1 MSVNSQKDT
10 LKLFWR
16 VSNKYK
22 WRRGLSLAIAVA
34 NFAVGMFVIPLIIA
48 SFLDLVQSGQ
58 LDESRVWGLITVYAL
73 AQLWSEVIGWRV
85 VIYLMWTFQVSMQR
99 DLYAEI
105 FDKLSN
111 QTMFFHSNKFGGSLV
126 SQSNKITGAIERFWD
141 TIVWSLFPV
150 LISVIGS
157 TIVLWFIYWPYALF
171 MAILSITFVIA
182 VYFGSKHMARLNE
195 EEAKASNKI
204 SGHLSDVVANILTV
218 KASSAEKR
226 ELKNLYV
233 VQQRTDKSGKI
244 AKNDVIITAT
254 RAYQVPSKDT
264 DSSMQLDLFQGRR
277 YELGTNN
284 AKYNQ
289 ASFEKYRITL
299 EKPTSEKITETN
311 VETQTTAKLLA
322 NTQKPE
328 VKAELGYRFTMP
340 WLIIIAAMLAT
351 PLAQVRPRQGRWL
364 RLLPSV
370 LIFASC
376 AISIISLRTAIGK
389 ESISEYAYIWLIVG
403 FIAFAL
409 LLNWQSRVVHR
420 VRYRRQSSQLSP
432 GGQP

>member
-1 MSVNSQKDT
+1 MILRRYMTQQVAANTAIVLLFLMALMLGGRLIRYFGIAAEGRLDVGLLFAIIGYNIPTFLELILPLSFFIALMLVLGRMYVEQEMSV
-10 LKLFWR
+10 LFA
-16 VSNKYK
+16 SGIS
-22 WRRGLSLAIAVA
+22 RGRLTRL
-34 NFAVGMFVIPLIIA
+34 MIPLITGLFVFQMGISLWA
-48 SFLDLVQSGQ
+48 KPWGLSNSEHIWQTQSLGSLLDLVRPKTFISSGNYH
-58 LDESRVWGLITVYAL
+58 LYVDE
-73 AQLWSEVIGWRV
+73 
-85 VIYLMWTFQVSMQR
+85 
-99 DLYAEI
+99 
-105 FDKLSN
+105 FDK
-111 QTMFFHSNKFGGSLV
+111 
-126 SQSNKITGAIERFWD
+126 
-141 TIVWSLFPV
+141 
-150 LISVIGS
+150 
-157 TIVLWFIYWPYALF
+157 
-171 MAILSITFVIA
+171 
-182 VYFGSKHMARLNE
+182 
-195 EEAKASNKI
+195 
-204 SGHLSDVVANILTV
+204 
-218 KASSAEKR
+218 EKR
-226 ELKNLYV
+226 ELKNIYV
-233 VQQRTDKSGKI
+233 VQQQTDKSGKI

-277 YELGTNN
+277 YELGTNQ

-299 EKPTSEKITETN
+299 EKPASEKITETN

-389 ESISEYAYIWLIVG
+389 ERISEYAYIWLIVG

-420 VRYRRQSSQLSP
+420 VRYHRQSRQLSP

>member
-1 MSVNSQKDT
+1 MILRRYMTQQVAANTAIVLLFLMALMLGGRLIRYFGIAAEGRLDVGLLFAIIGYNIPTFLELILPLSFFIALMLVLGRMYVDHEMSV
-10 LKLFWR
+10 LFA
-16 VSNKYK
+16 SGIS
-22 WRRGLSLAIAVA
+22 RGRLTRL
-34 NFAVGMFVIPLIIA
+34 MIPLITGLFVFQMGISLWA
-48 SFLDLVQSGQ
+48 KPWGLSNSEHIWQTQSLGSLLDLVRPKTFISSGNYH
-58 LDESRVWGLITVYAL
+58 LYVDE
-73 AQLWSEVIGWRV
+73 
-85 VIYLMWTFQVSMQR
+85 
-99 DLYAEI
+99 
-105 FDKLSN
+105 FDK
-111 QTMFFHSNKFGGSLV
+111 
-126 SQSNKITGAIERFWD
+126 
-141 TIVWSLFPV
+141 
-150 LISVIGS
+150 
-157 TIVLWFIYWPYALF
+157 
-171 MAILSITFVIA
+171 
-182 VYFGSKHMARLNE
+182 
-195 EEAKASNKI
+195 
-204 SGHLSDVVANILTV
+204 
-218 KASSAEKR
+218 EKR

-233 VQQRTDKSGKI
+233 VQQQTDKSGKI

-277 YELGTNN
+277 YELGTNQ

-299 EKPTSEKITETN
+299 EKPASEKITETN

-322 NTQKPE
+322 HTQKPE

-364 RLLPSV
+364 LLLPSV

-376 AISIISLRTAIGK
+376 AISIISLRTAIAK

-420 VRYRRQSSQLSP
+420 VRYRRQSRQLP
-432 GGQP
+432 AGGQP

>member
-1 MSVNSQKDT
+1 MILRRYMTQQVAANTAIVLLFLMALMLGGRLIRYFGIAAEGRLDVGLLFAIIGYNIPTFLELILPLSFFIALMLVLGRMYVEQEMSV
-10 LKLFWR
+10 LFA
-16 VSNKYK
+16 SGIS
-22 WRRGLSLAIAVA
+22 RGRLTRL
-34 NFAVGMFVIPLIIA
+34 MIPLITGLFVFQMGISLLA
-48 SFLDLVQSGQ
+48 KPWGLSNSEHIWQTQSLGSLLDLVRPKTFISSGNYH
-58 LDESRVWGLITVYAL
+58 LYVDE
-73 AQLWSEVIGWRV
+73 
-85 VIYLMWTFQVSMQR
+85 
-99 DLYAEI
+99 
-105 FDKLSN
+105 FDK
-111 QTMFFHSNKFGGSLV
+111 
-126 SQSNKITGAIERFWD
+126 
-141 TIVWSLFPV
+141 
-150 LISVIGS
+150 
-157 TIVLWFIYWPYALF
+157 
-171 MAILSITFVIA
+171 
-182 VYFGSKHMARLNE
+182 
-195 EEAKASNKI
+195 
-204 SGHLSDVVANILTV
+204 
-218 KASSAEKR
+218 EKR
-226 ELKNLYV
+226 ELKNIYV
-233 VQQRTDKSGKI
+233 VQQQTDKSGKI

-299 EKPTSEKITETN
+299 EKPASEKITETN

-389 ESISEYAYIWLIVG
+389 ERISEYAYIWLIVG

-420 VRYRRQSSQLSP
+420 VRYHRQSRQLSQ

>member
-1 MSVNSQKDT
+1 MILRRYMTQQVAANTAIVLLFLMALMLGGRLIRYFGIAAEGRLDVGLLFAIIGYNIPTFLELILPLSFFIALMLVLGRMYVDQEMSV
-10 LKLFWR
+10 LFA
-16 VSNKYK
+16 SGIS
-22 WRRGLSLAIAVA
+22 RGRLTRL
-34 NFAVGMFVIPLIIA
+34 MIPLITGLFVFQMGISLLA
-48 SFLDLVQSGQ
+48 KPWGLSNSEQIWQTQSLGSLLDLVRPKTFISSGNYH
-58 LDESRVWGLITVYAL
+58 LYVDE
-73 AQLWSEVIGWRV
+73 
-85 VIYLMWTFQVSMQR
+85 
-99 DLYAEI
+99 
-105 FDKLSN
+105 FDK
-111 QTMFFHSNKFGGSLV
+111 
-126 SQSNKITGAIERFWD
+126 
-141 TIVWSLFPV
+141 
-150 LISVIGS
+150 
-157 TIVLWFIYWPYALF
+157 
-171 MAILSITFVIA
+171 
-182 VYFGSKHMARLNE
+182 
-195 EEAKASNKI
+195 
-204 SGHLSDVVANILTV
+204 
-218 KASSAEKR
+218 EKR

-233 VQQRTDKSGKI
+233 VQQQTDKSGKI

-254 RAYQVPSKDT
+254 RAYQVHSTDT

-299 EKPTSEKITETN
+299 EKPASEKITETN

-389 ESISEYAYIWLIVG
+389 ERISEYAYIWLIVG
-403 FIAFAL
+403 FIVFAL

-420 VRYRRQSSQLSP
+420 VRYRRHSRQLSA
-432 GGQP
+432 GGQS

>member
-1 MSVNSQKDT
+1 MILRRYMTQQVAANTAIVLLFLMALMLGGRLIRYFGIAAEGRLDVGLLFAIIGYNIPTFLELILPLSFFIALMLVLGRMYVDHEMSV
-10 LKLFWR
+10 LFA
-16 VSNKYK
+16 SGIS
-22 WRRGLSLAIAVA
+22 RGRLTRL
-34 NFAVGMFVIPLIIA
+34 MIPLITGLFVFQMGISLLA
-48 SFLDLVQSGQ
+48 KPWGLSNSKQIWQTQSLGSLLDLVRPKTFISSGNYH
-58 LDESRVWGLITVYAL
+58 LYVDE
-73 AQLWSEVIGWRV
+73 
-85 VIYLMWTFQVSMQR
+85 
-99 DLYAEI
+99 
-105 FDKLSN
+105 FDK
-111 QTMFFHSNKFGGSLV
+111 
-126 SQSNKITGAIERFWD
+126 
-141 TIVWSLFPV
+141 
-150 LISVIGS
+150 
-157 TIVLWFIYWPYALF
+157 
-171 MAILSITFVIA
+171 
-182 VYFGSKHMARLNE
+182 
-195 EEAKASNKI
+195 
-204 SGHLSDVVANILTV
+204 
-218 KASSAEKR
+218 EKR

-233 VQQRTDKSGKI
+233 VQQQTDKSGKI

-299 EKPTSEKITETN
+299 EKPASEKITETN

-322 NTQKPE
+322 HTQKPE

-389 ESISEYAYIWLIVG
+389 ERISEYAYIWLIVG
-403 FIAFAL
+403 FIVFAL

-420 VRYRRQSSQLSP
+420 VRYRRHSRQLSP

>member
-1 MSVNSQKDT
+1 MILRRYMMQQVAANTAIVLLFLMALMLGGRLIRYFGIAAEGRLDVGLLFAIIGYNIPTFLELILPLSFFIALMLVLGRMYVDHEMSV
-10 LKLFWR
+10 LFA
-16 VSNKYK
+16 SGIS
-22 WRRGLSLAIAVA
+22 RGRLTRL
-34 NFAVGMFVIPLIIA
+34 MIPLITGLFVFQMGISLWA
-48 SFLDLVQSGQ
+48 KPWGLSNSEQIWQTQSLGSLLDLVRPKTFISSGNYH
-58 LDESRVWGLITVYAL
+58 LYVDE
-73 AQLWSEVIGWRV
+73 
-85 VIYLMWTFQVSMQR
+85 
-99 DLYAEI
+99 
-105 FDKLSN
+105 FDK
-111 QTMFFHSNKFGGSLV
+111 
-126 SQSNKITGAIERFWD
+126 
-141 TIVWSLFPV
+141 
-150 LISVIGS
+150 
-157 TIVLWFIYWPYALF
+157 
-171 MAILSITFVIA
+171 
-182 VYFGSKHMARLNE
+182 
-195 EEAKASNKI
+195 
-204 SGHLSDVVANILTV
+204 
-218 KASSAEKR
+218 EKR

-233 VQQRTDKSGKI
+233 VQQQTDKSGKI

-277 YELGTNN
+277 YELGTNQ

-299 EKPTSEKITETN
+299 EKPASEKITETN

-389 ESISEYAYIWLIVG
+389 ERISEYAYIWLIVG

-420 VRYRRQSSQLSP
+420 VRYRRQSRQLST

>member
-1 MSVNSQKDT
+1 MILRRYMTQQVAANTAIVLLFLMALMLGGRLIRYFGIAAEGRLDVGLLFAIIGYNIPTFLELILPLSFFIALMLVLGRMYVDQEMSV
-10 LKLFWR
+10 LFA
-16 VSNKYK
+16 SGIS
-22 WRRGLSLAIAVA
+22 RGRLTRL
-34 NFAVGMFVIPLIIA
+34 MIPLITGLFVFQMGISLLA
-48 SFLDLVQSGQ
+48 KPWGLSNSKQIWQTQSLGSLLDLVRPKTFISSGNYH
-58 LDESRVWGLITVYAL
+58 LYVDE
-73 AQLWSEVIGWRV
+73 
-85 VIYLMWTFQVSMQR
+85 F
-99 DLYAEI
+99 
-105 FDKLSN
+105 
-111 QTMFFHSNKFGGSLV
+111 NK
-126 SQSNKITGAIERFWD
+126 
-141 TIVWSLFPV
+141 
-150 LISVIGS
+150 
-157 TIVLWFIYWPYALF
+157 
-171 MAILSITFVIA
+171 
-182 VYFGSKHMARLNE
+182 
-195 EEAKASNKI
+195 
-204 SGHLSDVVANILTV
+204 
-218 KASSAEKR
+218 EKR

-233 VQQRTDKSGKI
+233 VQQQTDKSGKI

-277 YELGTNN
+277 YELGTNQAN
-284 AKYNQ
+284 YNQ

-299 EKPTSEKITETN
+299 EKPASEKITETN

-389 ESISEYAYIWLIVG
+389 ERISEYAYIWLIVG

-420 VRYRRQSSQLSP
+420 VRYRRHSRQLSP

>member
-1 MSVNSQKDT
+1 MILRRYMTQQVAANTAIVLLFLMALMLGGRLIRYFGIAAEGRLDVGLLFAIIGYNIPTFLELILPLSFFIALMLVLGRMYVEQEMSV
-10 LKLFWR
+10 LFA
-16 VSNKYK
+16 SGIS
-22 WRRGLSLAIAVA
+22 RGRLTRL
-34 NFAVGMFVIPLIIA
+34 MIPLITGLFVFQMGISLWA
-48 SFLDLVQSGQ
+48 KPWGLSNSEHIWQTQSLGSLLDLVRPKTFISSGNYH
-58 LDESRVWGLITVYAL
+58 LYVDE
-73 AQLWSEVIGWRV
+73 
-85 VIYLMWTFQVSMQR
+85 
-99 DLYAEI
+99 
-105 FDKLSN
+105 FDK
-111 QTMFFHSNKFGGSLV
+111 
-126 SQSNKITGAIERFWD
+126 
-141 TIVWSLFPV
+141 
-150 LISVIGS
+150 
-157 TIVLWFIYWPYALF
+157 
-171 MAILSITFVIA
+171 
-182 VYFGSKHMARLNE
+182 
-195 EEAKASNKI
+195 
-204 SGHLSDVVANILTV
+204 
-218 KASSAEKR
+218 EKR
-226 ELKNLYV
+226 ELKNIYV
-233 VQQRTDKSGKI
+233 VQQQTDKSGKI

-299 EKPTSEKITETN
+299 EKPASEKITETN

-364 RLLPSV
+364 RLVPSV

-389 ESISEYAYIWLIVG
+389 ERISEYAYIWLIVG

-420 VRYRRQSSQLSP
+420 VRYHRQSRQLSP

>member
-1 MSVNSQKDT
+1 MILRRYMTQQVAANTAIVLLFLMALMLGGRLIRYFGIAAEGRLDVGLLFAIIGYNIPTFLELILPLSFFIALMLVLGRMYVEQEMSV
-10 LKLFWR
+10 LFA
-16 VSNKYK
+16 SGIS
-22 WRRGLSLAIAVA
+22 RGRLTRL
-34 NFAVGMFVIPLIIA
+34 MIPLITGLFVFQMGISLWA
-48 SFLDLVQSGQ
+48 KPWGLSNSEHIWQTQSLGSLLDLVRPKTFISSGNYH
-58 LDESRVWGLITVYAL
+58 LYVDE
-73 AQLWSEVIGWRV
+73 
-85 VIYLMWTFQVSMQR
+85 
-99 DLYAEI
+99 
-105 FDKLSN
+105 FDK
-111 QTMFFHSNKFGGSLV
+111 
-126 SQSNKITGAIERFWD
+126 
-141 TIVWSLFPV
+141 
-150 LISVIGS
+150 
-157 TIVLWFIYWPYALF
+157 
-171 MAILSITFVIA
+171 
-182 VYFGSKHMARLNE
+182 
-195 EEAKASNKI
+195 
-204 SGHLSDVVANILTV
+204 
-218 KASSAEKR
+218 EKR

-233 VQQRTDKSGKI
+233 VQQQTDKSGKI

-277 YELGTNN
+277 YELGTNQ

-299 EKPTSEKITETN
+299 EKPASEKITETN

-389 ESISEYAYIWLIVG
+389 ERISEYAYIWLIVG

-420 VRYRRQSSQLSP
+420 VRYRRHSRQLSA

>member
-1 MSVNSQKDT
+1 MILRRYMTQQVAANTAIVLLFLMALMLGGRLIRYFGIAAEGRLDVGLLFAIIGYNIPTFLELILPLSFFIALMLVLGRMYVEQEMSVLIASGI
-10 LKLFWR
+10 
-16 VSNKYK
+16 S
-22 WRRGLSLAIAVA
+22 RGRLTRL
-34 NFAVGMFVIPLIIA
+34 MIPLITGLFVFQMGISLWA
-48 SFLDLVQSGQ
+48 KPWGLSNSEHIWQTQSLGSLLDLVRPKTFISSGNYH
-58 LDESRVWGLITVYAL
+58 LYVDE
-73 AQLWSEVIGWRV
+73 
-85 VIYLMWTFQVSMQR
+85 
-99 DLYAEI
+99 
-105 FDKLSN
+105 FDK
-111 QTMFFHSNKFGGSLV
+111 
-126 SQSNKITGAIERFWD
+126 
-141 TIVWSLFPV
+141 
-150 LISVIGS
+150 
-157 TIVLWFIYWPYALF
+157 
-171 MAILSITFVIA
+171 
-182 VYFGSKHMARLNE
+182 
-195 EEAKASNKI
+195 
-204 SGHLSDVVANILTV
+204 
-218 KASSAEKR
+218 EKR
-226 ELKNLYV
+226 ELKNIYV
-233 VQQRTDKSGKI
+233 VQQQTDKSGKI

-299 EKPTSEKITETN
+299 EKPASEKITETN

-389 ESISEYAYIWLIVG
+389 ERISEYAYIWLIVG
-403 FIAFAL
+403 FIGFAL

-420 VRYRRQSSQLSP
+420 VRYHRQSRQLSP

>member
-1 MSVNSQKDT
+1 MILRRYMTQQVAANTAIVLLFLMALMLGGRLIRYFGIAAEGRLDVGLLFAIIGYNIPTFLELILPLSFFIALMLVLGRMYVDQEMSV
-10 LKLFWR
+10 LFA
-16 VSNKYK
+16 SGIS
-22 WRRGLSLAIAVA
+22 RGRLTRL
-34 NFAVGMFVIPLIIA
+34 MIPLITGLFIFQMGISLLA
-48 SFLDLVQSGQ
+48 KPWGLSNSKQIWQTQSLGSLLDLVRPKTFISSGNYH
-58 LDESRVWGLITVYAL
+58 LYVDE
-73 AQLWSEVIGWRV
+73 
-85 VIYLMWTFQVSMQR
+85 
-99 DLYAEI
+99 
-105 FDKLSN
+105 FDK
-111 QTMFFHSNKFGGSLV
+111 
-126 SQSNKITGAIERFWD
+126 
-141 TIVWSLFPV
+141 
-150 LISVIGS
+150 
-157 TIVLWFIYWPYALF
+157 
-171 MAILSITFVIA
+171 
-182 VYFGSKHMARLNE
+182 
-195 EEAKASNKI
+195 
-204 SGHLSDVVANILTV
+204 
-218 KASSAEKR
+218 EKR

-233 VQQRTDKSGKI
+233 VQQQTDKSGKI

-299 EKPTSEKITETN
+299 EKPASEKITETN

-322 NTQKPE
+322 HTQKPE

-389 ESISEYAYIWLIVG
+389 ERISEYAYIWLILG

-420 VRYRRQSSQLSP
+420 VRYRRHSRQLSP

>member
-1 MSVNSQKDT
+1 MILRRYMTQQVAANTAIVLLFLMALMLGGRLIRYFGIAAEGRLDVGLLFAIIGYNIPTFLELILPLSFFIALMLVLGRMYVDQEMSV
-10 LKLFWR
+10 LFA
-16 VSNKYK
+16 SGIS
-22 WRRGLSLAIAVA
+22 RGRLTRL
-34 NFAVGMFVIPLIIA
+34 MIPLITGLFIFQMGISLLA
-48 SFLDLVQSGQ
+48 KPWGLSNSKQIWQTQSLGSLLDLVRPKTFISSGNYH
-58 LDESRVWGLITVYAL
+58 LYVDE
-73 AQLWSEVIGWRV
+73 
-85 VIYLMWTFQVSMQR
+85 F
-99 DLYAEI
+99 
-105 FDKLSN
+105 
-111 QTMFFHSNKFGGSLV
+111 NK
-126 SQSNKITGAIERFWD
+126 
-141 TIVWSLFPV
+141 
-150 LISVIGS
+150 
-157 TIVLWFIYWPYALF
+157 
-171 MAILSITFVIA
+171 
-182 VYFGSKHMARLNE
+182 
-195 EEAKASNKI
+195 
-204 SGHLSDVVANILTV
+204 
-218 KASSAEKR
+218 EKR

-233 VQQRTDKSGKI
+233 VQQQTDKSGKI

-277 YELGTNN
+277 YELGTNQAN
-284 AKYNQ
+284 YNQ

-299 EKPTSEKITETN
+299 EKPASEKITETN

-389 ESISEYAYIWLIVG
+389 ERISEYAYIWLIVG

-420 VRYRRQSSQLSP
+420 VRYRRHSRQLSP

>member
-1 MSVNSQKDT
+1 MILRRYMTQQVAANTAIVLLFLMALMLGGRLIRYFGIAAEGRLDVGLLFAIIGYNIPTFLELILPLSFFIALMLVLGRMYVEQEMSV
-10 LKLFWR
+10 LFA
-16 VSNKYK
+16 SGIS
-22 WRRGLSLAIAVA
+22 RGRLTRL
-34 NFAVGMFVIPLIIA
+34 MIPLITGLFVFQMAISLLA
-48 SFLDLVQSGQ
+48 KPWGLSNSEQIWQTQSLGSLLDLVRPKTFISSGNYH
-58 LDESRVWGLITVYAL
+58 LYVDE
-73 AQLWSEVIGWRV
+73 
-85 VIYLMWTFQVSMQR
+85 
-99 DLYAEI
+99 
-105 FDKLSN
+105 FDK
-111 QTMFFHSNKFGGSLV
+111 
-126 SQSNKITGAIERFWD
+126 
-141 TIVWSLFPV
+141 
-150 LISVIGS
+150 
-157 TIVLWFIYWPYALF
+157 
-171 MAILSITFVIA
+171 
-182 VYFGSKHMARLNE
+182 
-195 EEAKASNKI
+195 
-204 SGHLSDVVANILTV
+204 
-218 KASSAEKR
+218 EKR

-233 VQQRTDKSGKI
+233 VQQQTDKSGKT

-277 YELGTNN
+277 YEFGTNN

-299 EKPTSEKITETN
+299 EKPASEKITETN

-376 AISIISLRTAIGK
+376 AIGIISLRTAIGK

-403 FIAFAL
+403 FIGFAL

-420 VRYRRQSSQLSP
+420 VRYRRQSRQLSP

>member
-1 MSVNSQKDT
+1 MILRRYMTQQVAANTAIVLLFLMALMLGGRLIRYFGIAAEGRLDVGLLFAIIGYNIPTFLELILPLSFFIALMLVLGRMYVDHEMSV
-10 LKLFWR
+10 LFA
-16 VSNKYK
+16 SGIS
-22 WRRGLSLAIAVA
+22 RGRLTRL
-34 NFAVGMFVIPLIIA
+34 MIPLITGLFVFQMGISLWA
-48 SFLDLVQSGQ
+48 KPWGLSNSEHIWQTQSLGSLLDLVRPKTFISSGNYH
-58 LDESRVWGLITVYAL
+58 LYVDE
-73 AQLWSEVIGWRV
+73 
-85 VIYLMWTFQVSMQR
+85 
-99 DLYAEI
+99 
-105 FDKLSN
+105 FDK
-111 QTMFFHSNKFGGSLV
+111 
-126 SQSNKITGAIERFWD
+126 
-141 TIVWSLFPV
+141 
-150 LISVIGS
+150 
-157 TIVLWFIYWPYALF
+157 
-171 MAILSITFVIA
+171 
-182 VYFGSKHMARLNE
+182 
-195 EEAKASNKI
+195 
-204 SGHLSDVVANILTV
+204 
-218 KASSAEKR
+218 EKR

-233 VQQRTDKSGKI
+233 VQQQTDKSGKI

-277 YELGTNN
+277 YELGTNQAN
-284 AKYNQ
+284 YNQ

-299 EKPTSEKITETN
+299 EKPASEKITETN
-311 VETQTTAKLLA
+311 IETQTTAKLLA

-389 ESISEYAYIWLIVG
+389 ERISEYAYIWLMLG

-420 VRYRRQSSQLSP
+420 VRYRRQSSQLSA

>member
-1 MSVNSQKDT
+1 MILRRYMTQQVAANTAIVLLFLMALMLGGRLIRYFGIAAEGRLDVGLLFAIIGYNIPTFLELILPLSFFIALMLVLGRMYVDQEMSV
-10 LKLFWR
+10 LFA
-16 VSNKYK
+16 SGIS
-22 WRRGLSLAIAVA
+22 RGRLTRL
-34 NFAVGMFVIPLIIA
+34 MIPLITGLFIFQMGISLLA
-48 SFLDLVQSGQ
+48 KPWGLSNSKQIWQTQSLGSLLDLVRPKTFISSGNYH
-58 LDESRVWGLITVYAL
+58 LYVDE
-73 AQLWSEVIGWRV
+73 
-85 VIYLMWTFQVSMQR
+85 F
-99 DLYAEI
+99 
-105 FDKLSN
+105 
-111 QTMFFHSNKFGGSLV
+111 NK
-126 SQSNKITGAIERFWD
+126 
-141 TIVWSLFPV
+141 
-150 LISVIGS
+150 
-157 TIVLWFIYWPYALF
+157 
-171 MAILSITFVIA
+171 
-182 VYFGSKHMARLNE
+182 
-195 EEAKASNKI
+195 
-204 SGHLSDVVANILTV
+204 
-218 KASSAEKR
+218 EKR

-233 VQQRTDKSGKI
+233 VQQQTDKSGKI

-299 EKPTSEKITETN
+299 EKPASEKITETN

-389 ESISEYAYIWLIVG
+389 ERISEYAYIWLILG

-420 VRYRRQSSQLSP
+420 VRYRRHSRQLSP

>member
-1 MSVNSQKDT
+1 MILRRYMTQQVAANTAIVLLFLMALMLGGRLIRYFGIAAEGRLDVGLLFAIIGYNIPTFLELILPLSFFIALMLVLGRMYVDQEMSV
-10 LKLFWR
+10 LFA
-16 VSNKYK
+16 SGIS
-22 WRRGLSLAIAVA
+22 RGRLTRL
-34 NFAVGMFVIPLIIA
+34 MIPLITGLFIFQMGISLLA
-48 SFLDLVQSGQ
+48 KPWGLSNSEQIWQTQSLGSLLDLVRPKTFISSGNYH
-58 LDESRVWGLITVYAL
+58 LYVDE
-73 AQLWSEVIGWRV
+73 
-85 VIYLMWTFQVSMQR
+85 
-99 DLYAEI
+99 
-105 FDKLSN
+105 FDK
-111 QTMFFHSNKFGGSLV
+111 
-126 SQSNKITGAIERFWD
+126 
-141 TIVWSLFPV
+141 
-150 LISVIGS
+150 
-157 TIVLWFIYWPYALF
+157 
-171 MAILSITFVIA
+171 
-182 VYFGSKHMARLNE
+182 
-195 EEAKASNKI
+195 
-204 SGHLSDVVANILTV
+204 
-218 KASSAEKR
+218 EKR

-233 VQQRTDKSGKI
+233 VQQQTDKSGKI

-299 EKPTSEKITETN
+299 EKPASEKITETN

-376 AISIISLRTAIGK
+376 AISIISLRTAIAK

-420 VRYRRQSSQLSP
+420 VRYRRHSRQLSP

>member
-1 MSVNSQKDT
+1 MILRRYMTQQVAANTAIVLLFLMALMLGGRLIRYFGIAAEGRLDVGLLFAIIGYNIPTFLELILPLSFFIALMLVLGRMYVDQEMSV
-10 LKLFWR
+10 LFA
-16 VSNKYK
+16 SGIS
-22 WRRGLSLAIAVA
+22 RGRLTRL
-34 NFAVGMFVIPLIIA
+34 MIPLITGLFVFQMGISLLA
-48 SFLDLVQSGQ
+48 KPWGLSNSEQIWQTQSLGSLLDLVRPKTFISSGNYH
-58 LDESRVWGLITVYAL
+58 LYVDE
-73 AQLWSEVIGWRV
+73 
-85 VIYLMWTFQVSMQR
+85 
-99 DLYAEI
+99 
-105 FDKLSN
+105 FDK
-111 QTMFFHSNKFGGSLV
+111 
-126 SQSNKITGAIERFWD
+126 
-141 TIVWSLFPV
+141 
-150 LISVIGS
+150 
-157 TIVLWFIYWPYALF
+157 
-171 MAILSITFVIA
+171 
-182 VYFGSKHMARLNE
+182 
-195 EEAKASNKI
+195 
-204 SGHLSDVVANILTV
+204 
-218 KASSAEKR
+218 EKR

-233 VQQRTDKSGKI
+233 VQQQTDKSGKI

-299 EKPTSEKITETN
+299 EKPASEKITETN

-376 AISIISLRTAIGK
+376 AISIISIRTAIAK

-420 VRYRRQSSQLSP
+420 VRYRRHSRQLSP

>member
-1 MSVNSQKDT
+1 MILRRYMTQQVAANTAIVLLFLMALMLGGRLIRYFGIAAEGRLDVGLLFAIIGYNIPTFLELILPLSFFIALMLVLGRMYVEQEMSV
-10 LKLFWR
+10 LFA
-16 VSNKYK
+16 SGIS
-22 WRRGLSLAIAVA
+22 RGRLTRL
-34 NFAVGMFVIPLIIA
+34 MIPLITGLFVFQMGISLWA
-48 SFLDLVQSGQ
+48 KPWGLSNSEQIWQTQSLGSLLDLVRPKTFISSGNYH
-58 LDESRVWGLITVYAL
+58 LYVDE
-73 AQLWSEVIGWRV
+73 
-85 VIYLMWTFQVSMQR
+85 
-99 DLYAEI
+99 
-105 FDKLSN
+105 FDK
-111 QTMFFHSNKFGGSLV
+111 
-126 SQSNKITGAIERFWD
+126 
-141 TIVWSLFPV
+141 
-150 LISVIGS
+150 
-157 TIVLWFIYWPYALF
+157 
-171 MAILSITFVIA
+171 
-182 VYFGSKHMARLNE
+182 
-195 EEAKASNKI
+195 
-204 SGHLSDVVANILTV
+204 
-218 KASSAEKR
+218 EKR

-233 VQQRTDKSGKI
+233 VQQQTDKSGKI

-299 EKPTSEKITETN
+299 EKPASEKITETN

-322 NTQKPE
+322 HTQKPE

-389 ESISEYAYIWLIVG
+389 ERISEYAYIWLIVG

-420 VRYRRQSSQLSP
+420 VRYHRQSRQLSP

>member
-1 MSVNSQKDT
+1 MILRRYMTQQVAANTAIVLLFLMALMLGGRLIRYFGIAAEGRLDVGLLFAIIGYNIPTFLELILPLSFFIALMLVLGRMYVDQEMSV
-10 LKLFWR
+10 LFA
-16 VSNKYK
+16 SGIS
-22 WRRGLSLAIAVA
+22 RGRLTRL
-34 NFAVGMFVIPLIIA
+34 MIPLITGLFVFQMGISLWA
-48 SFLDLVQSGQ
+48 KPWGLSNSKQIWQTQSLGSLLDLVRPKTFISSGNYH
-58 LDESRVWGLITVYAL
+58 LYVDE
-73 AQLWSEVIGWRV
+73 
-85 VIYLMWTFQVSMQR
+85 
-99 DLYAEI
+99 
-105 FDKLSN
+105 FDK
-111 QTMFFHSNKFGGSLV
+111 
-126 SQSNKITGAIERFWD
+126 
-141 TIVWSLFPV
+141 
-150 LISVIGS
+150 
-157 TIVLWFIYWPYALF
+157 
-171 MAILSITFVIA
+171 
-182 VYFGSKHMARLNE
+182 
-195 EEAKASNKI
+195 
-204 SGHLSDVVANILTV
+204 
-218 KASSAEKR
+218 EKR

-233 VQQRTDKSGKI
+233 VQQQTDKSGKI

-277 YELGTNN
+277 YELGTNQAN
-284 AKYNQ
+284 YNQ

-299 EKPTSEKITETN
+299 EKPASEKITETN

-322 NTQKPE
+322 HTQKPE

-389 ESISEYAYIWLIVG
+389 ERISEYAYIWLIVG

-420 VRYRRQSSQLSP
+420 VRYRRQSRQLSP

>member
-1 MSVNSQKDT
+1 MILRRYMTQQVAANTAIVLLFLMALMLGGRLIRYFGIAAEGRLDVGLLFAIIGYNIPTFLELILPLSFFIALMLVLGRMYVEQEMSV
-10 LKLFWR
+10 LFA
-16 VSNKYK
+16 SGIS
-22 WRRGLSLAIAVA
+22 RGRLTRL
-34 NFAVGMFVIPLIIA
+34 MIPLITGLFVFQMGISLWA
-48 SFLDLVQSGQ
+48 KPWGLSNSEHIWQTQSLGSLLDLVRPKTFISSGNYH
-58 LDESRVWGLITVYAL
+58 LYVDE
-73 AQLWSEVIGWRV
+73 
-85 VIYLMWTFQVSMQR
+85 
-99 DLYAEI
+99 
-105 FDKLSN
+105 FDK
-111 QTMFFHSNKFGGSLV
+111 
-126 SQSNKITGAIERFWD
+126 
-141 TIVWSLFPV
+141 
-150 LISVIGS
+150 
-157 TIVLWFIYWPYALF
+157 
-171 MAILSITFVIA
+171 
-182 VYFGSKHMARLNE
+182 
-195 EEAKASNKI
+195 
-204 SGHLSDVVANILTV
+204 
-218 KASSAEKR
+218 EKR
-226 ELKNLYV
+226 ELKNIYV
-233 VQQRTDKSGKI
+233 VQQQTDKSGKI

-299 EKPTSEKITETN
+299 EKPASEKITETN

-322 NTQKPE
+322 HTQKPE

-389 ESISEYAYIWLIVG
+389 ERISEYAYIWLIVG
-403 FIAFAL
+403 FIVFAL

-420 VRYRRQSSQLSP
+420 VRYRRHSRQLSA

>member
-1 MSVNSQKDT
+1 MILRRYMTQQVAANTAIVLLFLMALMLGGRLIRYFGIAAEGRLDVGLLFAIIGYNIPTFLELILPLSFFIALMLVLGRMYVDQEMSV
-10 LKLFWR
+10 LFA
-16 VSNKYK
+16 SGIS
-22 WRRGLSLAIAVA
+22 RGRLTRL
-34 NFAVGMFVIPLIIA
+34 MIPLITGLFIFQMGISLLA
-48 SFLDLVQSGQ
+48 KPWGLSNSKQIWQTQSLGSLLDLVRPKTFISSGNYH
-58 LDESRVWGLITVYAL
+58 LYVDE
-73 AQLWSEVIGWRV
+73 
-85 VIYLMWTFQVSMQR
+85 
-99 DLYAEI
+99 
-105 FDKLSN
+105 FDK
-111 QTMFFHSNKFGGSLV
+111 
-126 SQSNKITGAIERFWD
+126 
-141 TIVWSLFPV
+141 
-150 LISVIGS
+150 
-157 TIVLWFIYWPYALF
+157 
-171 MAILSITFVIA
+171 
-182 VYFGSKHMARLNE
+182 
-195 EEAKASNKI
+195 
-204 SGHLSDVVANILTV
+204 
-218 KASSAEKR
+218 EKR

-233 VQQRTDKSGKI
+233 VQQQTDKSGKI

-299 EKPTSEKITETN
+299 EKPASEKITETN

-322 NTQKPE
+322 HTQKPE

-389 ESISEYAYIWLIVG
+389 ERISEYAYIWLIVG

-420 VRYRRQSSQLSP
+420 VRYRRQSRQLSP

>member
-1 MSVNSQKDT
+1 MILRRYMTQQVAANTAIVLLFLMALMLGGRLIRYFGIAAEGRLDVGLLFAIIGYNIPTFLELILPLSFFIALMLVLGRMYVDHEMSV
-10 LKLFWR
+10 LFA
-16 VSNKYK
+16 SGIS
-22 WRRGLSLAIAVA
+22 RGRLTRL
-34 NFAVGMFVIPLIIA
+34 MIPLITGLFVFQMGISLLA
-48 SFLDLVQSGQ
+48 KPWGLSNSKQIWQTQSLGSLLDLVRPKTFISSGNYH
-58 LDESRVWGLITVYAL
+58 LYVDE
-73 AQLWSEVIGWRV
+73 
-85 VIYLMWTFQVSMQR
+85 
-99 DLYAEI
+99 
-105 FDKLSN
+105 FDK
-111 QTMFFHSNKFGGSLV
+111 
-126 SQSNKITGAIERFWD
+126 
-141 TIVWSLFPV
+141 
-150 LISVIGS
+150 
-157 TIVLWFIYWPYALF
+157 
-171 MAILSITFVIA
+171 
-182 VYFGSKHMARLNE
+182 
-195 EEAKASNKI
+195 
-204 SGHLSDVVANILTV
+204 
-218 KASSAEKR
+218 EKR

-233 VQQRTDKSGKI
+233 VQQQTDKSGKI

-299 EKPTSEKITETN
+299 EKPASEKITETN

-322 NTQKPE
+322 HTQKPE

-420 VRYRRQSSQLSP
+420 VRYRRHSRQLSA

>member
-1 MSVNSQKDT
+1 MILRRYMTQQVAANTAIVLLFLMALMLGGRLIRYFGIAAEGRLDVGLLFAIIGYNIPTFLELILPLSFFIALMLVLGRMYVDHEMSV
-10 LKLFWR
+10 LFA
-16 VSNKYK
+16 SGIS
-22 WRRGLSLAIAVA
+22 RGRLTRL
-34 NFAVGMFVIPLIIA
+34 MIPLITGLFVFQMGISLLA
-48 SFLDLVQSGQ
+48 KPWGLSNSKHIWQTQSLGSLLDLVRPKTFISSGNYH
-58 LDESRVWGLITVYAL
+58 LYVDE
-73 AQLWSEVIGWRV
+73 
-85 VIYLMWTFQVSMQR
+85 
-99 DLYAEI
+99 
-105 FDKLSN
+105 FDK
-111 QTMFFHSNKFGGSLV
+111 
-126 SQSNKITGAIERFWD
+126 
-141 TIVWSLFPV
+141 
-150 LISVIGS
+150 
-157 TIVLWFIYWPYALF
+157 
-171 MAILSITFVIA
+171 
-182 VYFGSKHMARLNE
+182 
-195 EEAKASNKI
+195 
-204 SGHLSDVVANILTV
+204 
-218 KASSAEKR
+218 EKR

-233 VQQRTDKSGKI
+233 VQQQTDKSGKI

-277 YELGTNN
+277 YELGTNQAN
-284 AKYNQ
+284 YNQ

-299 EKPTSEKITETN
+299 EKPASEKITETN

-389 ESISEYAYIWLIVG
+389 ERISEYAYIWLIVG

-420 VRYRRQSSQLSP
+420 VRYRRHSRQLSA

>member
-1 MSVNSQKDT
+1 MILRRYMTQQVAANTAIVLLFLMALMLGGRLIRYFGIAAEGRLDVGLLFAIIGYNIPTFLELILPLSFFIALMLVLGRMYVEQEMSV
-10 LKLFWR
+10 LFA
-16 VSNKYK
+16 SGIS
-22 WRRGLSLAIAVA
+22 RGRLTRL
-34 NFAVGMFVIPLIIA
+34 MIPLITGLFVFQMGISLWA
-48 SFLDLVQSGQ
+48 KPWGLSNSEHIWQTQSLGSLLDLVRPKTFISSGNYH
-58 LDESRVWGLITVYAL
+58 LYVDE
-73 AQLWSEVIGWRV
+73 
-85 VIYLMWTFQVSMQR
+85 
-99 DLYAEI
+99 
-105 FDKLSN
+105 FDK
-111 QTMFFHSNKFGGSLV
+111 
-126 SQSNKITGAIERFWD
+126 
-141 TIVWSLFPV
+141 
-150 LISVIGS
+150 
-157 TIVLWFIYWPYALF
+157 
-171 MAILSITFVIA
+171 
-182 VYFGSKHMARLNE
+182 
-195 EEAKASNKI
+195 
-204 SGHLSDVVANILTV
+204 
-218 KASSAEKR
+218 EKR
-226 ELKNLYV
+226 ELKNIYV
-233 VQQRTDKSGKI
+233 VQQQTDKSGKI

-299 EKPTSEKITETN
+299 EKPASEKITETN

-389 ESISEYAYIWLIVG
+389 ESISEYAYIWLLLG

-420 VRYRRQSSQLSP
+420 VRYRRQSRQLP
-432 GGQP
+432 AGGQP

>member
-1 MSVNSQKDT
+1 MILRRYMTQQVAANTAIVLLFLMALMLGGRLIRYFGIAAEGRLDVGLLFAIIGYNIPTFLELILPLSFFIALMLVLGRMYVDHEMSV
-10 LKLFWR
+10 LFA
-16 VSNKYK
+16 SGIS
-22 WRRGLSLAIAVA
+22 RGRLTRL
-34 NFAVGMFVIPLIIA
+34 MIPLITGLFIFQMGISLLA
-48 SFLDLVQSGQ
+48 KPWGLSNSEQIWQTQSLGSLLDLVRPKTFISSGNYH
-58 LDESRVWGLITVYAL
+58 LYVDE
-73 AQLWSEVIGWRV
+73 
-85 VIYLMWTFQVSMQR
+85 
-99 DLYAEI
+99 
-105 FDKLSN
+105 FDK
-111 QTMFFHSNKFGGSLV
+111 
-126 SQSNKITGAIERFWD
+126 
-141 TIVWSLFPV
+141 
-150 LISVIGS
+150 
-157 TIVLWFIYWPYALF
+157 
-171 MAILSITFVIA
+171 
-182 VYFGSKHMARLNE
+182 
-195 EEAKASNKI
+195 
-204 SGHLSDVVANILTV
+204 
-218 KASSAEKR
+218 EKR

-233 VQQRTDKSGKI
+233 VQQQTDKSGKI

-277 YELGTNN
+277 YELGTNQAN
-284 AKYNQ
+284 YNQ

-299 EKPTSEKITETN
+299 EKPASEKITETN

-376 AISIISLRTAIGK
+376 AIGIISLRTAIAK

-420 VRYRRQSSQLSP
+420 VRYRRQSRQLSP

>member
-1 MSVNSQKDT
+1 MILRRYMTQQVAANTAIVLLFLMALMLGGRLIRYFGIAAEGRLDVGLLFAIIGYNIPTFLELILPLSFFIALMLVLGRMYVDQEMSV
-10 LKLFWR
+10 LFA
-16 VSNKYK
+16 SGIS
-22 WRRGLSLAIAVA
+22 RGRLTRL
-34 NFAVGMFVIPLIIA
+34 MIPLITGLFVFQMGISLLA
-48 SFLDLVQSGQ
+48 KPWGLSNSEQIWQTQSLGSLLDLVRPKTFISSGNYH
-58 LDESRVWGLITVYAL
+58 LYVDE
-73 AQLWSEVIGWRV
+73 
-85 VIYLMWTFQVSMQR
+85 
-99 DLYAEI
+99 
-105 FDKLSN
+105 FDK
-111 QTMFFHSNKFGGSLV
+111 
-126 SQSNKITGAIERFWD
+126 
-141 TIVWSLFPV
+141 
-150 LISVIGS
+150 
-157 TIVLWFIYWPYALF
+157 
-171 MAILSITFVIA
+171 
-182 VYFGSKHMARLNE
+182 
-195 EEAKASNKI
+195 
-204 SGHLSDVVANILTV
+204 
-218 KASSAEKR
+218 EKR

-233 VQQRTDKSGKI
+233 VQQQTDKSGKI

-299 EKPTSEKITETN
+299 EKPASEKITETN

-322 NTQKPE
+322 HTQKPE

-389 ESISEYAYIWLIVG
+389 ERISEYAYIWLIVG

-420 VRYRRQSSQLSP
+420 VRYRRHSRQLSA
-432 GGQP
+432 GGQS

>member
-1 MSVNSQKDT
+1 MILRRYMTQQVAANTAIVLLFLMALMLGGRLIRYFGIAAEGRLDVGLLFAIIGYNIPTFLELILPLSFFIALMLVLGRMYVDQEMSV
-10 LKLFWR
+10 LFA
-16 VSNKYK
+16 SGIS
-22 WRRGLSLAIAVA
+22 RGRLTRL
-34 NFAVGMFVIPLIIA
+34 MIPLITGLFVFQMGISLLA
-48 SFLDLVQSGQ
+48 KPWGLSNSEHIWQTQSLGSLLDLVRPKTFISSGNYH
-58 LDESRVWGLITVYAL
+58 LYVDE
-73 AQLWSEVIGWRV
+73 
-85 VIYLMWTFQVSMQR
+85 
-99 DLYAEI
+99 
-105 FDKLSN
+105 FDK
-111 QTMFFHSNKFGGSLV
+111 
-126 SQSNKITGAIERFWD
+126 
-141 TIVWSLFPV
+141 
-150 LISVIGS
+150 
-157 TIVLWFIYWPYALF
+157 
-171 MAILSITFVIA
+171 
-182 VYFGSKHMARLNE
+182 
-195 EEAKASNKI
+195 
-204 SGHLSDVVANILTV
+204 
-218 KASSAEKR
+218 EKR

-233 VQQRTDKSGKI
+233 VQQQTDKSGKI

-299 EKPTSEKITETN
+299 EKPASEKITETN

-322 NTQKPE
+322 HTQKPE

-389 ESISEYAYIWLIVG
+389 ERISEYAYIWLIVG

-420 VRYRRQSSQLSP
+420 VRYRRQSRQLSP

>member
-1 MSVNSQKDT
+1 MILRRYMTQQVATNTAIVLLFLMALMLGGRLIRYFGIAAEGRLDVGLLFAIIGYNIPTFLELILPLSFFIALMLVLGRMYVDQEMSV
-10 LKLFWR
+10 LFA
-16 VSNKYK
+16 SGIS
-22 WRRGLSLAIAVA
+22 RGRLTRL
-34 NFAVGMFVIPLIIA
+34 MIPLITGLFVFQMGISLWA
-48 SFLDLVQSGQ
+48 KPWGLSNSEHIWQTQSLGSLLDLVRPKTFISSGNYH
-58 LDESRVWGLITVYAL
+58 LYVDE
-73 AQLWSEVIGWRV
+73 
-85 VIYLMWTFQVSMQR
+85 
-99 DLYAEI
+99 
-105 FDKLSN
+105 FDK
-111 QTMFFHSNKFGGSLV
+111 
-126 SQSNKITGAIERFWD
+126 
-141 TIVWSLFPV
+141 
-150 LISVIGS
+150 
-157 TIVLWFIYWPYALF
+157 
-171 MAILSITFVIA
+171 
-182 VYFGSKHMARLNE
+182 
-195 EEAKASNKI
+195 
-204 SGHLSDVVANILTV
+204 
-218 KASSAEKR
+218 EKR

-233 VQQRTDKSGKI
+233 VQQQTDKSG
-244 AKNDVIITAT
+244 KNDVIITAT

-277 YELGTNN
+277 YELSTNQAN
-284 AKYNQ
+284 YNQ

-299 EKPTSEKITETN
+299 EKPASEKITETN

-389 ESISEYAYIWLIVG
+389 ERISEYAYIWLTLG

-409 LLNWQSRVVHR
+409 VLNWQSRVVHR
-420 VRYRRQSSQLSP
+420 VRYRRQSSQLSA

>member
-1 MSVNSQKDT
+1 MILRRYMTQQVAANTAIVLLFLMALMLGGRLIRYFGIAAEGRLDVGLLFAIIGYNIPTFLELILPLSFFIALMLVLGRMYVDQEMSV
-10 LKLFWR
+10 LFA
-16 VSNKYK
+16 SGIS
-22 WRRGLSLAIAVA
+22 RGRLTRL
-34 NFAVGMFVIPLIIA
+34 MIPLITGLFVFQMGISLWA
-48 SFLDLVQSGQ
+48 KPWGLSNSKQIWQTQSLGSLLDLVRPKTFISSGNYH
-58 LDESRVWGLITVYAL
+58 LYVDE
-73 AQLWSEVIGWRV
+73 
-85 VIYLMWTFQVSMQR
+85 
-99 DLYAEI
+99 
-105 FDKLSN
+105 FDK
-111 QTMFFHSNKFGGSLV
+111 
-126 SQSNKITGAIERFWD
+126 
-141 TIVWSLFPV
+141 
-150 LISVIGS
+150 
-157 TIVLWFIYWPYALF
+157 
-171 MAILSITFVIA
+171 
-182 VYFGSKHMARLNE
+182 
-195 EEAKASNKI
+195 
-204 SGHLSDVVANILTV
+204 
-218 KASSAEKR
+218 EKR

-233 VQQRTDKSGKI
+233 VQQQTDKSGKI

-299 EKPTSEKITETN
+299 EKPASEKITETN

-389 ESISEYAYIWLIVG
+389 ERISEYAYIWLIVG

-420 VRYRRQSSQLSP
+420 VRYRRHSRQLSA

>member
-1 MSVNSQKDT
+1 MILRRYMTQQVAANTAIVLLFLMALMLGGRLIRYFGIAAEGRLDVGLLFAIIGYNIPTFLELILPLSFFIALMLVLGRMYVDHEMSV
-10 LKLFWR
+10 LFA
-16 VSNKYK
+16 SGIS
-22 WRRGLSLAIAVA
+22 RGRLTRL
-34 NFAVGMFVIPLIIA
+34 MIPLITGLFVFQMGISLWA
-48 SFLDLVQSGQ
+48 KPWGLSNSEQIWQTQSLGSLLDLVRPKTFISSGNYH
-58 LDESRVWGLITVYAL
+58 LYVDE
-73 AQLWSEVIGWRV
+73 
-85 VIYLMWTFQVSMQR
+85 
-99 DLYAEI
+99 
-105 FDKLSN
+105 FDK
-111 QTMFFHSNKFGGSLV
+111 
-126 SQSNKITGAIERFWD
+126 
-141 TIVWSLFPV
+141 
-150 LISVIGS
+150 
-157 TIVLWFIYWPYALF
+157 
-171 MAILSITFVIA
+171 
-182 VYFGSKHMARLNE
+182 
-195 EEAKASNKI
+195 
-204 SGHLSDVVANILTV
+204 
-218 KASSAEKR
+218 EKR

-233 VQQRTDKSGKI
+233 VQQQTDKSGKI

-299 EKPTSEKITETN
+299 EKPASEKITETN

-376 AISIISLRTAIGK
+376 AISIISLRTAIAK

-420 VRYRRQSSQLSP
+420 VRYRRQSCQLSA

>member
-1 MSVNSQKDT
+1 MILRRYMTQQVAANTAIVLLFLMALMLGGRLIRYFGIAAEGRLDVGLLFAIIGYNIPTFLELILPLSFFIALMLVLGRMYVDHEMSV
-10 LKLFWR
+10 LFA
-16 VSNKYK
+16 SGIS
-22 WRRGLSLAIAVA
+22 RGRLTRL
-34 NFAVGMFVIPLIIA
+34 MIPLITGLFVFQMGISLWA
-48 SFLDLVQSGQ
+48 KPWGLSNSEHIWQTQSLGSLLDLVRPKTFISSGNYH
-58 LDESRVWGLITVYAL
+58 LYVDE
-73 AQLWSEVIGWRV
+73 
-85 VIYLMWTFQVSMQR
+85 
-99 DLYAEI
+99 
-105 FDKLSN
+105 FDK
-111 QTMFFHSNKFGGSLV
+111 
-126 SQSNKITGAIERFWD
+126 
-141 TIVWSLFPV
+141 
-150 LISVIGS
+150 
-157 TIVLWFIYWPYALF
+157 
-171 MAILSITFVIA
+171 
-182 VYFGSKHMARLNE
+182 
-195 EEAKASNKI
+195 
-204 SGHLSDVVANILTV
+204 
-218 KASSAEKR
+218 EKR

-233 VQQRTDKSGKI
+233 VQQQTDKSGKI

-299 EKPTSEKITETN
+299 EKPASEKITETN

-322 NTQKPE
+322 HTQKPE

-389 ESISEYAYIWLIVG
+389 ERISEYAYIWLIVG

-420 VRYRRQSSQLSP
+420 VRYRRQSRQLST

>member
-1 MSVNSQKDT
+1 MILRRYMTQQVAANTAIVLLFLMALMLGGRLIRYFGIAAEGRLDVGLLFAIIGYNIPTFLELILPLSFFIALMLVLGRMYVDQEMSV
-10 LKLFWR
+10 LFA
-16 VSNKYK
+16 SGIS
-22 WRRGLSLAIAVA
+22 RGRLTRL
-34 NFAVGMFVIPLIIA
+34 MIPLITGLFVFQMAISLLA
-48 SFLDLVQSGQ
+48 KPWGLSNSEQIWQTQSLGSLLDLVRPKTFISSGNYH
-58 LDESRVWGLITVYAL
+58 LYVDE
-73 AQLWSEVIGWRV
+73 
-85 VIYLMWTFQVSMQR
+85 
-99 DLYAEI
+99 
-105 FDKLSN
+105 FDK
-111 QTMFFHSNKFGGSLV
+111 
-126 SQSNKITGAIERFWD
+126 
-141 TIVWSLFPV
+141 
-150 LISVIGS
+150 
-157 TIVLWFIYWPYALF
+157 
-171 MAILSITFVIA
+171 
-182 VYFGSKHMARLNE
+182 
-195 EEAKASNKI
+195 
-204 SGHLSDVVANILTV
+204 
-218 KASSAEKR
+218 EKR

-233 VQQRTDKSGKI
+233 VQQQTDKSGKT

-277 YELGTNN
+277 YEFGTNN

-299 EKPTSEKITETN
+299 EKPASEKITETN

-322 NTQKPE
+322 HTQKPK

-389 ESISEYAYIWLIVG
+389 ESISEYAYIWLLLG

-420 VRYRRQSSQLSP
+420 VRYRRQSRQLP
-432 GGQP
+432 AGGQP

>member
-1 MSVNSQKDT
+1 MILRRYMTQQVAANTAIVLLFLMALMLGGRLIRYFGIAAEGRLDVGLLFAIIGYNIPTFLELILPLSFFIALMLVLGRMYVDQEMSV
-10 LKLFWR
+10 LFA
-16 VSNKYK
+16 SGIS
-22 WRRGLSLAIAVA
+22 RGRLTRL
-34 NFAVGMFVIPLIIA
+34 MIPLITGLFVFQMGISLLA
-48 SFLDLVQSGQ
+48 KPWGLSNSEQIWQTQSLGSLLDLVRPKTFISSGNYH
-58 LDESRVWGLITVYAL
+58 LYVDE
-73 AQLWSEVIGWRV
+73 
-85 VIYLMWTFQVSMQR
+85 
-99 DLYAEI
+99 
-105 FDKLSN
+105 FDK
-111 QTMFFHSNKFGGSLV
+111 
-126 SQSNKITGAIERFWD
+126 
-141 TIVWSLFPV
+141 
-150 LISVIGS
+150 
-157 TIVLWFIYWPYALF
+157 
-171 MAILSITFVIA
+171 
-182 VYFGSKHMARLNE
+182 
-195 EEAKASNKI
+195 
-204 SGHLSDVVANILTV
+204 
-218 KASSAEKR
+218 EKR

-233 VQQRTDKSGKI
+233 VQQQTDKSGKI

-277 YELGTNN
+277 YELGTNQAN
-284 AKYNQ
+284 YNQ

-299 EKPTSEKITETN
+299 EKPASEKITETN

-328 VKAELGYRFTMP
+328 VKAELGYRLTMP

-420 VRYRRQSSQLSP
+420 VRYRRHSRQLSA
-432 GGQP
+432 GGQS

>member
-1 MSVNSQKDT
+1 MILRRYMTQQVAANTAIVLLFLMALMLGGRLIRYFGIAAEGRLDVGLLFAIIGYNIPTFLELILPLSFFIALMLVLGRMYVDQEMSV
-10 LKLFWR
+10 LFA
-16 VSNKYK
+16 SGIS
-22 WRRGLSLAIAVA
+22 RGRLTRL
-34 NFAVGMFVIPLIIA
+34 MIPLITGLFVFQMGISLLA
-48 SFLDLVQSGQ
+48 KPWGLSNSKQIWQTQSLGSLLDLVRPKTFISSGNYH
-58 LDESRVWGLITVYAL
+58 LYVDE
-73 AQLWSEVIGWRV
+73 
-85 VIYLMWTFQVSMQR
+85 
-99 DLYAEI
+99 
-105 FDKLSN
+105 FDK
-111 QTMFFHSNKFGGSLV
+111 
-126 SQSNKITGAIERFWD
+126 
-141 TIVWSLFPV
+141 
-150 LISVIGS
+150 
-157 TIVLWFIYWPYALF
+157 
-171 MAILSITFVIA
+171 
-182 VYFGSKHMARLNE
+182 
-195 EEAKASNKI
+195 
-204 SGHLSDVVANILTV
+204 
-218 KASSAEKR
+218 EKR

-233 VQQRTDKSGKI
+233 VQQQTDKSGKI

-299 EKPTSEKITETN
+299 EKPASEKITETN

-389 ESISEYAYIWLIVG
+389 ERISEYAYIWLILG

-420 VRYRRQSSQLSP
+420 VRYRRHSRQLSA

>member
-1 MSVNSQKDT
+1 MILRRYMTQQVAANTAIVLLFLMALMLGGRLIRYFGIAAEGRLDVGLLFAIIGYNIPTFLELILPLSFFIALMLVLGRMYVDHEMSV
-10 LKLFWR
+10 LFA
-16 VSNKYK
+16 SGIS
-22 WRRGLSLAIAVA
+22 RGRLTRL
-34 NFAVGMFVIPLIIA
+34 MIPLITGLFVFQMGISLLA
-48 SFLDLVQSGQ
+48 KPWGLSNSKQIWQTQSLGSLLDLVRPKTFISSGNYH
-58 LDESRVWGLITVYAL
+58 LYVDE
-73 AQLWSEVIGWRV
+73 
-85 VIYLMWTFQVSMQR
+85 
-99 DLYAEI
+99 
-105 FDKLSN
+105 FDK
-111 QTMFFHSNKFGGSLV
+111 
-126 SQSNKITGAIERFWD
+126 
-141 TIVWSLFPV
+141 
-150 LISVIGS
+150 
-157 TIVLWFIYWPYALF
+157 
-171 MAILSITFVIA
+171 
-182 VYFGSKHMARLNE
+182 
-195 EEAKASNKI
+195 
-204 SGHLSDVVANILTV
+204 
-218 KASSAEKR
+218 EKR

-233 VQQRTDKSGKI
+233 VQQQTDKSGKI

-299 EKPTSEKITETN
+299 EKPASEKITETN

-389 ESISEYAYIWLIVG
+389 ERISEYAYIWLIVG

-420 VRYRRQSSQLSP
+420 VRYRRHSRQLSP

>member
-1 MSVNSQKDT
+1 MILRRYMTQQVAANTAIVLLFLMALMLGGRLIRYFGIAAEGRLDVGLLFAIIGYNIPTFLELILPLSFFIALMLVLGRMYVDQEMSVLSA
-10 LKLFWR
+10 
-16 VSNKYK
+16 SGIS
-22 WRRGLSLAIAVA
+22 RGRLTRL
-34 NFAVGMFVIPLIIA
+34 MIPLITGLFIFQMGISLLA
-48 SFLDLVQSGQ
+48 KPWGLSNSKQIWQTQSLGSLLDLVRPKTFISSGNYH
-58 LDESRVWGLITVYAL
+58 LYVDE
-73 AQLWSEVIGWRV
+73 
-85 VIYLMWTFQVSMQR
+85 
-99 DLYAEI
+99 
-105 FDKLSN
+105 FDK
-111 QTMFFHSNKFGGSLV
+111 
-126 SQSNKITGAIERFWD
+126 
-141 TIVWSLFPV
+141 
-150 LISVIGS
+150 
-157 TIVLWFIYWPYALF
+157 
-171 MAILSITFVIA
+171 
-182 VYFGSKHMARLNE
+182 
-195 EEAKASNKI
+195 
-204 SGHLSDVVANILTV
+204 
-218 KASSAEKR
+218 EKR

-233 VQQRTDKSGKI
+233 VQQQTDKSGKI

-254 RAYQVPSKDT
+254 RAYQVHSKDT

-277 YELGTNN
+277 YELGTNQAN
-284 AKYNQ
+284 YNQ

-299 EKPTSEKITETN
+299 EKPASEKITETN

-322 NTQKPE
+322 HTQKPE

-389 ESISEYAYIWLIVG
+389 ERISEYAYIWLIVG

-420 VRYRRQSSQLSP
+420 VRYRRHSRQLSP

>member
-1 MSVNSQKDT
+1 MILRRYMTQQVAANTAIVLLFLMALMLGGRLIRYFGIAAEGRLDVGLLFAIIGYNIPTFLELILPLSFFIALMLVLGRMYVDHEMSV
-10 LKLFWR
+10 LFA
-16 VSNKYK
+16 SGIS
-22 WRRGLSLAIAVA
+22 RGRLARL
-34 NFAVGMFVIPLIIA
+34 MIPLITGLFVFQMGISLWA
-48 SFLDLVQSGQ
+48 KPWGLSNSEHIWQTQSLGSLLDLVRPKTFISSGNYH
-58 LDESRVWGLITVYAL
+58 LYVDEFY
-73 AQLWSEVIGWRV
+73 
-85 VIYLMWTFQVSMQR
+85 
-99 DLYAEI
+99 
-105 FDKLSN
+105 K
-111 QTMFFHSNKFGGSLV
+111 
-126 SQSNKITGAIERFWD
+126 
-141 TIVWSLFPV
+141 
-150 LISVIGS
+150 
-157 TIVLWFIYWPYALF
+157 
-171 MAILSITFVIA
+171 
-182 VYFGSKHMARLNE
+182 
-195 EEAKASNKI
+195 
-204 SGHLSDVVANILTV
+204 
-218 KASSAEKR
+218 EKR

-233 VQQRTDKSGKI
+233 VQQQTDKSGKI

-299 EKPTSEKITETN
+299 EKPASEKITETN

-322 NTQKPE
+322 HTQKPE

-389 ESISEYAYIWLIVG
+389 ERISEYAYIWLIVG

-420 VRYRRQSSQLSP
+420 VRYRRHSRQLSA

>member
-1 MSVNSQKDT
+1 MILRRYMTQQVAANTAIVLLFLMALMLGGRLIRYFGIAAEGRLDVGLLFAIIGYNIPTFLELILPLSFFIALMLVLGRMYVDQEMSV
-10 LKLFWR
+10 LFA
-16 VSNKYK
+16 SGIS
-22 WRRGLSLAIAVA
+22 RGRLTRL
-34 NFAVGMFVIPLIIA
+34 MIPLITGLFVLQMGISLLA
-48 SFLDLVQSGQ
+48 KPWGLSNSKQIWQTQSLGSLLDLVRPKTFISSGNYH
-58 LDESRVWGLITVYAL
+58 LYVDE
-73 AQLWSEVIGWRV
+73 
-85 VIYLMWTFQVSMQR
+85 F
-99 DLYAEI
+99 
-105 FDKLSN
+105 
-111 QTMFFHSNKFGGSLV
+111 NK
-126 SQSNKITGAIERFWD
+126 
-141 TIVWSLFPV
+141 
-150 LISVIGS
+150 
-157 TIVLWFIYWPYALF
+157 
-171 MAILSITFVIA
+171 
-182 VYFGSKHMARLNE
+182 
-195 EEAKASNKI
+195 
-204 SGHLSDVVANILTV
+204 
-218 KASSAEKR
+218 EKR

-233 VQQRTDKSGKI
+233 VQQQTDKSGKI

-299 EKPTSEKITETN
+299 EKPASEKITETN

-389 ESISEYAYIWLIVG
+389 ERISEYAYIWLILG

-420 VRYRRQSSQLSP
+420 VRYRRHSRQLSA

>member
-1 MSVNSQKDT
+1 MILRRYMTQQVAANTAIVLLFLMALMLGGRLIRYFGIAAEGRLDVGLLFTIIGYNIPTFLELILPLSFFIALMLVLGRMYVDQEMSV
-10 LKLFWR
+10 LFA
-16 VSNKYK
+16 SGIS
-22 WRRGLSLAIAVA
+22 RGRLTRL
-34 NFAVGMFVIPLIIA
+34 MIPLIAGLFVFQMGISLWA
-48 SFLDLVQSGQ
+48 KPWGLSNSKQIWQTQSLGSLLDLVRPKTFISSGNYH
-58 LDESRVWGLITVYAL
+58 LYVDE
-73 AQLWSEVIGWRV
+73 
-85 VIYLMWTFQVSMQR
+85 
-99 DLYAEI
+99 
-105 FDKLSN
+105 FDK
-111 QTMFFHSNKFGGSLV
+111 
-126 SQSNKITGAIERFWD
+126 
-141 TIVWSLFPV
+141 
-150 LISVIGS
+150 
-157 TIVLWFIYWPYALF
+157 
-171 MAILSITFVIA
+171 
-182 VYFGSKHMARLNE
+182 
-195 EEAKASNKI
+195 
-204 SGHLSDVVANILTV
+204 
-218 KASSAEKR
+218 EKR

-233 VQQRTDKSGKI
+233 VQQQTDKSGKI

-299 EKPTSEKITETN
+299 EKPASEKITETN

-364 RLLPSV
+364 CLLPSV

-389 ESISEYAYIWLIVG
+389 ERISEYAYIWLIVG

-420 VRYRRQSSQLSP
+420 VRYRRHSRQLSA